1 MTFHLT
7 DLETPVPLAEIH
19 GDFSATFF
27 GDLEVWEF
35 VRCLVSF
42 FGFLFGRE

>member
-19 GDFSATFF
+19 EDFSATFF
-27 GDLEVWEF
+27 WGFRGLRVCEV
-35 VRCLVSF
+35 
-42 FGFLFGRE
+42 FGELF